1 MKKLTL
7 LLMIFLSFQLFTVEK
22 AVPKK
27 DLSNILISTA
37 MFMEKL
43 DIHKQDKPS
52 FRIRRRRIIRH
63 LKKAVKASDSN
74 GQKNYFK
81 LILNKFEKNDYENG
95 FGPPFVDG
103 TKADLLLEYNKRKE
117 RISAVVLK
125 TCIKSSIVAKLMFE
139 RIERSVKKGILKRN
153 IEFFPKKNTVKISDI
168 VYPPQLGKKSII
180 LNDHGNIENI
190 YPKIILIKNSIENYF
205 NARLKPL
212 AGKIFKRKISLQLN
226 SEDLLKIIYLHHI
239 AHFTIPFEV
248 KQEDEKSFFTGSK
261 LKEFF
266 FAVEEM
272 RADMNY
278 LVLIAEMDAK
288 ELLRDGER
296 DRIIYTFI
304 LQKMDNLINS
314 KNSKNKLSSLVLLKS
329 LYSRGGIK
337 VQKNSKKIILD
348 IELLI
353 RNIKNLETGLNV
365 LIKKG
370 SYKECSAFFEKNSK
384 LPENIK
390 KIVSLLGSKKEN

>member
-1 MKKLTL
+1 MT
-7 LLMIFLSFQLFTVEK
+7 ILSFQLFTIEK
-22 AVPKK
+22 KVPKK
-27 DLSNILISTA
+27 DLSNILSSTA

-43 DIHKQDKPS
+43 DIHKKDKPS

-81 LILNKFEKNDYENG
+81 FLLNKFEKNDYKNG
-95 FGPPFVDG
+95 FGHPFIAG

-117 RISAVVLK
+117 RISAVVVK
-125 TCIKSSIVAKLMFE
+125 TSIESNTALELMFE

-153 IEFFPKKNTVKISDI
+153 IEFFPKKNIVKISKI
-168 VYPPQLGKKSII
+168 IYPPQLSKKLII
-180 LNDHGNIENI
+180 LNDDENSENI
-190 YPKIILIKNSIENYF
+190 YPEIILLTNSIENYF
-205 NARLKPL
+205 NVRLKPL

-248 KQEDEKSFFTGSK
+248 KQEDEKSFFTGSE

-266 FAVEEM
+266 FDAEEM
-272 RADMNY
+272 RADLNY

-337 VQKNSKKIILD
+337 VQKNGRKIIID

-370 SYKECSAFFEKNSK
+370 SYKECSAFFEKNSE